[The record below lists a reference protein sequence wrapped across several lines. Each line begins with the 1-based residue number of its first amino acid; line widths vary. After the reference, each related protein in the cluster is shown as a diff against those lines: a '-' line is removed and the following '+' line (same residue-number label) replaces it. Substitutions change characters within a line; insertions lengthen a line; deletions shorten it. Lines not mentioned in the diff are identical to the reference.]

1 MTSIMRTWYPL
12 IAILALGLTSA
23 PSAAAADP
31 AAEILA
37 VMQKSVVDWN
47 RGDIAA
53 FARSYK
59 NSPDILFIGRSV
71 SHGYAQML
79 AAYRKHYSDRTQMGR
94 LSFSRL
100 EVQPL
105 DERFATVTGNY
116 HLRRTKAGGGNAD
129 GYFLLV
135 FEKTLRGWKIV
146 RDDSTAL
153 PRPGPCAG
161 GHHP

>member
-1 MTSIMRTWYPL
+1 MTKITRAWYL
-12 IAILALGLTSA
+12 VIAILGLGLTSVSYGA
-23 PSAAAADP
+23 GANPTS
-31 AAEILA
+31 EILA
-37 VMQKSVVDWN
+37 VIQNSAAEWN

-79 AAYRKHYSDRTQMGR
+79 AAYRRHYANRAQMGR

-100 EVQPL
+100 AVQPL
-105 DERFATVTGNY
+105 DGRFATVTGDY
-116 HLRRTKAGGGNAD
+116 HLRRGKAGGGDSD

-135 FEKTLRGWKIV
+135 LEKTARGWKIV
-146 RDDSTAL
+146 RDDTTAL
-153 PRPGPCAG
+153 PRHGPCAT
-161 GHHP
+161 GH

>member
-1 MTSIMRTWYPL
+1 MRAWYPL
-12 IAILALGLTSA
+12 IAILSLALTSEAFGNPA
-23 PSAAAADP
+23 PASP

-37 VMQKSVVDWN
+37 VLQQSAAEWN
-47 RGDIAA
+47 RGDLAA
-53 FARSYK
+53 FAHCYK

-79 AAYRKHYSDRTQMGR
+79 AAYRRHYANRAQMGR

-100 EVQPL
+100 AVQPL

-116 HLRRTKAGGGNAD
+116 HLERGKVGGGNAD

-135 FEKTLRGWKIV
+135 FEKTARGWKIV

-153 PRPGPCAG
+153 PRPGPRAAG
-161 GHHP
+161 H

>member
-1 MTSIMRTWYPL
+1 MQIRWGCYPL
-12 IAILALGLTSA
+12 LAILSLGITSVACAA
-23 PSAAAADP
+23 PATTAT
-31 AAEILA
+31 EILA
-37 VMQKSVVDWN
+37 VMQQSVADWN

-53 FARSYK
+53 FANSYK
-59 NSPDILFIGRSV
+59 DSPDILFIGRSV

-79 AAYRKHYSDRTQMGR
+79 AAYRKHYGNRAQMGR

-105 DERFATVTGNY
+105 DGRFATVTGHF
-116 HLRRTKAGGGNAD
+116 HLRRGKTGGGDSD

-135 FEKTLRGWKIV
+135 FQKTGLGWKIV

-153 PRPGPCAG
+153 PPSAPCAI
-161 GHHP
+161 GH